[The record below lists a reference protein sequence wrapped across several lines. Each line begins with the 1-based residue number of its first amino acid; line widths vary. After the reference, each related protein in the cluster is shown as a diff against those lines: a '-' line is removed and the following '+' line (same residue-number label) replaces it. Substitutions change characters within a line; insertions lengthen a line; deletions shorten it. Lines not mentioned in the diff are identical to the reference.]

1 MSAAP
6 TVTVISREG
15 CQPCIATH
23 RRLAKL
29 QVDYTSVDAS
39 DETAIAQARQLGH
52 LELPVVIVSD
62 ENGVID
68 SWAGFSPD
76 RLAALAASHTPK
88 KENTMSENNIPEA
101 TDSTRTITVDG
112 MQIELIGRE
121 SILDRG
127 EAGLRAGWE
136 ADKVA
141 RQGDEPEEDEDAE
154 DAYEA
159 LVELVAGVAVGY
171 TVERAA
177 IASGQ
182 EQVSVTD
189 PEAWESITTTVKIS
203 DESGQPFS
211 PEALRASLPTQLR
224 EIQGLADWIE
234 TVFED
239 DDTDYSDPAPVGF
252 DDQYTADRS
261 FYYGQDDILARH
273 NALEAKLAQI
283 SAE

>member
-6 TVTVISREG
+6 TVQVISRDG
-15 CQPCIATH
+15 CQPCVATH

-39 DETAIAQARQLGH
+39 DETAIAQARELGH

-62 ENGVID
+62 ETGVID

-76 RLAALAASHTPK
+76 RLSALAASHTPK
-88 KENTMSENNIPEA
+88 KEHRMSENNTPEA
-101 TDSTRTITVDG
+101 TAATRTITVDG

-136 ADKVA
+136 ADKAA
-141 RQGDEPEEDEDAE
+141 RQADEPEEDEDAE
-154 DAYEA
+154 EAYEA
-159 LVELVAGVAVGY
+159 LVELVAEVAVGY

-189 PEAWESITTTVKIS
+189 PEARESITTTVKIS
-203 DESGQPFS
+203 DETGKPFS

-234 TVFED
+234 HVFED
-239 DDTDYSDPAPVGF
+239 DDTDYSDPSPHGF
-252 DDQYTADRS
+252 DDQYTADRE

-273 NALEAKLAQI
+273 NALEARLAQI

>member
-1 MSAAP
+1 MSAAQ
-6 TVTVISREG
+6 VTVISREG
-15 CQPCIATH
+15 CQPCVATH

-29 QVDYTSVDAS
+29 HVDYTSVDAS
-39 DETAIAQARQLGH
+39 DETAIAQARELGH

-62 ENGVID
+62 GNGVID

-76 RLAALAASHTPK
+76 RLTALVASHTPK
-88 KENTMSENNIPEA
+88 KEHTMSENTPAEA
-101 TDSTRTITVDG
+101 TDATRTITVDG

-136 ADKVA
+136 ADKAA
-141 RQGDEPEEDEDAE
+141 RQSDEPDEDEDAE
-154 DAYEA
+154 EAYEA
-159 LVELVAGVAVGY
+159 LVELVAEAAVGY

-177 IASGQ
+177 SASGR
-182 EQVSVTD
+182 EQASVTD
-189 PEAWESITTTVKIS
+189 PEARESITTTVRLS
-203 DESGQPFS
+203 DEAGKPFS

-239 DDTDYSDPAPVGF
+239 DDTDYSDPAPHGF
-252 DDQYTADRS
+252 DDQYTADRE

-273 NALEAKLAQI
+273 NALEARLAQI